1 MAEQQAPA
9 GQFLDVQQKYV
20 FELLNQVNTLRE
32 QNAKLINLCHH
43 QKNVVTGL
51 ENEKVELLTKIEG
64 LNHQLLAAT
73 KQRTL
78 LEPERTTTEIESLTK
93 PEQSE
98 PEQSEPEQSEPEQSE
113 PEVIMDIP
121 TGNEVIKEPQFEK
134 TTNTNDIVNALYSN
148 KTPLSAPN
156 IPSDKSEMATRTMPS
171 FDGSIAN
178 MDSKPPNLGDL

>member
-98 PEQSEPEQSEPEQSE
+98 PEQSEPE
-113 PEVIMDIP
+113 VIMDIP